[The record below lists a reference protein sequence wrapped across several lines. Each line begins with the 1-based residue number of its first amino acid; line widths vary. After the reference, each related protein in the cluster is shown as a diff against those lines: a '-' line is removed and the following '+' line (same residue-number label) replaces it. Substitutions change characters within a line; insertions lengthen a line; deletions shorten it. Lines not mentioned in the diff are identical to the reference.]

1 MNKRSCVQVASII
14 LGILILN
21 SLSLLIPKDTE
32 SIELPERIYS
42 VYRVDPVQ
50 AREGSHIKMVTINYD
65 GSVNTHFCRS
75 YSPVT
80 ALIDLGYSVS
90 NRNKITSTSPISQLF
105 TNSYILVET
114 YRTTID
120 EILLEIPYETI
131 MKGNVLCKK
140 LAQEVTEQEG
150 VLGLMTQRIKRI
162 YKGDTLIAE
171 EVVEENIQREAR
183 PEIIVITG
191 PEDLPSSVP
200 QRGYNCAYWNA
211 YVDSINASVQEKEW
225 LKFLMKGESGCNAES
240 NKSFY
245 KGLFQWS
252 PCLWYTQYPNDNIF
266 DGEAQIRRTLEKLRD
281 GADPS
286 KMWPAVHRRYLQNC
300 INWESGCI

>member
-1 MNKRSCVQVASII
+1 MNSRSFVRVAGII
-14 LGILILN
+14 FGIFILN
-21 SLSLLIPKDTE
+21 SLSLLFPLNTA

-42 VYRVDPVQ
+42 IYRIDPVQ
-50 AREGSHIKMVTINYD
+50 AREASHIRMVTVSYD
-65 GSVNTHFCRS
+65 GDVKTHFCRS

-105 TNSYILVET
+105 TNSHILVET

-120 EILLEIPYETI
+120 EILLKIPYETI
-131 MKGNVLCKK
+131 TKGNVLCKRLTK
-140 LAQEVTEQEG
+140 EVVEQEG
-150 VLGLMTQRIKRI
+150 VLGLMVQRIKRT
-162 YKGDTLIAE
+162 YKGDTLIVE
-171 EVVEENIQREAR
+171 EVIEENVQREAR
-183 PEIIVITG
+183 PEIVVITG
-191 PEDLPSSVP
+191 PEDLPTSVP
-200 QRGYNCAYWNA
+200 QRGNNCTYWNA
-211 YVDSINASVQEKEW
+211 YIDSINASVQEKEW

-240 NKSFY
+240 NRSFY
-245 KGLFQWS
+245 KGLFQWD

-266 DGEAQIRRTLEKLRD
+266 NGEAQVQRTLEKLRN